1 MIGAMQGKA
10 ENSGGSG
17 AGALLVSRRFGP
29 LFATQFLSAFNDN
42 ALKNALVLWLA
53 YKPEMATGLPAGM
66 LIPLAGALFILPFF
80 LGSATA
86 GELADSHD
94 KAKIIRIIKLTEVAV
109 MTVAAAA
116 VLTQSTWVLLGLL
129 FVMGIEATFF
139 GPLKYAILPDLLRL
153 DELLLGNALVEAGTF
168 FAILIGT
175 VAG

>member
-42 ALKNALVLWLA
+42 ALKNALVLMLA
-53 YKPEMATGLPAGM
+53 YRPEMAGGMSAGI

-80 LGSATA
+80 LFSATA
-86 GELADSHD
+86 GELADALD
-94 KAKIIRIIKLTEVAV
+94 KARLIRIIKFTEIVV
-109 MTVAAAA
+109 MLVAAAG
-116 VLTQSTWVLLGLL
+116 VIFESPITLLALL

-139 GPLKYAILPDLLRL
+139 GPLK
-153 DELLLGNALVEAGTF
+153 
-168 FAILIGT
+168 
-175 VAG
+175 